1 MGISM
6 FYVNVLI
13 IFVYLNQHART
24 SEEQND

>member
-6 FYVNVLI
+6 FYISVLI
-13 IFVYLNQHART
+13 IFVYLNQRALT